1 MATKETDVSA
11 LKVASVTP
19 PPMNSG
25 RKPVVSKDQIAA
37 VYETIHGT
45 GNHATLVNDDGS
57 PMLFAGEKGKQSA
70 STMATRVKKALLN
83 SPDTDYE
90 DRKQLRSRTWEQ
102 EDGKFAFSV
111 YETPSADGDG
121 D

>member
-1 MATKETDVSA
+1 MAPKDTDISK
-11 LKVASVTP
+11 LNVASVTP

-37 VYETIHGT
+37 VYATIHGT
-45 GNHATLVNDDGS
+45 GEHATLVNDDGS
-57 PMLFAGEKGKQSA
+57 PMLFTGDKGKQSA

-83 SPDTDYE
+83 SPDTEYD
-90 DRKQLRSRTWEQ
+90 DRKALRSRTWEQ

-111 YETPSADGDG
+111 YETPAAD
-121 D
+121 